1 MEELFKERK
10 EKLNLFKSFRN
21 KLQDKKRIDVP
32 DGLYTKCDT
41 CGESILSEDLKENY
55 YVCPACGAHL
65 KMRAYTRL
73 NLLYDGG
80 KYKELYQYIK
90 SNDPLMFPGY
100 KDKLAKL
107 KQTTGLDEAVVCATG
122 KIDGR
127 KVVVCVMDAR
137 FLVGSM
143 SGAVG
148 EKITRA
154 IEHATKRKTP
164 LIIFTTSGGAR
175 MQEGIISLMQ
185 MAKTSAALARH
196 NDAGLLY
203 ISYITNPTYGGVTA
217 SFAMLGDI
225 IIGEPD
231 ALIGFAGPRVIESTI
246 NQKLPDG
253 FQKTEFMQDQGF
265 IDMIVERKDMRN
277 TIIKLLKMHSRGV
290 Q

>member
-1 MEELFKERK
+1 MNGIDTNQELQYLILHTGEYVKGNFDTSFIENNLDKLVGNKWKNYLKSEK
-10 EKLNLFKSFRN
+10 EKLNLFKFIRN

-185 MAKTSAALARH
+185 MGK
-196 NDAGLLY
+196 N
-203 ISYITNPTYGGVTA
+203 
-217 SFAMLGDI
+217 
-225 IIGEPD
+225 
-231 ALIGFAGPRVIESTI
+231 
-246 NQKLPDG
+246 
-253 FQKTEFMQDQGF
+253 
-265 IDMIVERKDMRN
+265 
-277 TIIKLLKMHSRGV
+277 
-290 Q
+290 

>member
-1 MEELFKERK
+1 MEELFKARK

-21 KLQDKKRIDVP
+21 KLNDKKRIDVP
-32 DGLYTKCDT
+32 DGLYTKCDK
-41 CGESILSEDLKENY
+41 CGESILSEELKENY

-80 KYKELYQYIK
+80 KYKELYQNIK
-90 SNDPLMFPGY
+90 SNDPLMFPNY
-100 KDKLAKL
+100 KDKLVKL
-107 KQTTGLDEAVVCATG
+107 EQITGLDEAVVCATG
-122 KIDGR
+122 RIGGK
-127 KVVVCVMDAR
+127 KVVVCVMDSC
-137 FLVGSM
+137 FLMGSM

-148 EKITRA
+148 EKITKA
-154 IEHATKRKTP
+154 IEHATKRKVP

-185 MAKTSAALARH
+185 MAKTSAALAKY

-203 ISYITNPTYGGVTA
+203 ISYITHPTTGGVTA

-246 NQKLPDG
+246 KQKLPDG
-253 FQKTEFMQDQGF
+253 FQKTEFMQEHGF
-265 IDMIVERKDMRN
+265 VDMIVERKDMRN

>member
-1 MEELFKERK
+1 
-10 EKLNLFKSFRN
+10 
-21 KLQDKKRIDVP
+21 
-32 DGLYTKCDT
+32 
-41 CGESILSEDLKENY
+41 
-55 YVCPACGAHL
+55 
-65 KMRAYTRL
+65 
-73 NLLYDGG
+73 
-80 KYKELYQYIK
+80 
-90 SNDPLMFPGY
+90 
-100 KDKLAKL
+100 
-107 KQTTGLDEAVVCATG
+107 
-122 KIDGR
+122 
-127 KVVVCVMDAR
+127 MDAR

-185 MAKTSAALARH
+185 MAKTSAALAKH

-246 NQKLPDG
+246 KQKLPDG